1 MEDEQSI
8 SPSFKNKLKQ
18 TLCLSCC
25 FRNSR
30 RETLGSSSSS
40 SSSSTTSTSSDDRLT
55 LGRAPSMWLKS
66 RVQELPEIGDK
77 CRHLINRIGR
87 HHRRHSSSADFR
99 YDPLSYALNFD
110 DSHLY
115 EAPLRNFSAR
125 VPASPPPEE
134 ANGLAKPAAIPR
146 EIACV

>member
-40 SSSSTTSTSSDDRLT
+40 STTSTSSDDRPT
-55 LGRAPSMWLKS
+55 LVRAPSMWLKS
-66 RVQELPEIGDK
+66 RVHELPEIGDK

-87 HHRRHSSSADFR
+87 HHHHHRRHSSSADFR

-110 DSHLY
+110 DSHVD
-115 EAPLRNFSAR
+115 EAPLQNFSAR
-125 VPASPPPEE
+125 VPASPPPVD
-134 ANGLAKPAAIPR
+134 ADGLAKPAAIPR

>member
-25 FRNSR
+25 FHNSR

-40 SSSSTTSTSSDDRLT
+40 SDDRPT
-55 LGRAPSMWLKS
+55 LVRAPSVWLKS
-66 RVQELPEIGDK
+66 RVHELPEIGDK
-77 CRHLINRIGR
+77 CRHLFHRIGR
-87 HHRRHSSSADFR
+87 HHHHRRHSSSSDFR

-110 DSHLY
+110 DSHLD

-125 VPASPPPEE
+125 VPATPPPEE
-134 ANGLAKPAAIPR
+134 ADGLVNPAAIPR
-146 EIACV
+146 EIACL